1 MTGYLSTLRVDA
13 VPACPD
19 VSRVAWSGT
28 FTPVG
33 VSDTDAEE
41 LFHAIHADGLVVLL
55 KTVSA

>member
-1 MTGYLSTLRVDA
+1 M
-13 VPACPD
+13 
-19 VSRVAWSGT
+19 SRVAWSGT